1 MPQAPGF
8 RPFRLLWLV
17 FSVWVFLT
25 SIFLQP
31 VLIPSI
37 WLSGLTR
44 PFRLRLAKRMGFCQ
58 AHSSPCSCIAQLSHS
73 ILQGPTK
80 YNEDKRR
87 SRLDWRPT
95 TRSCQIEKFQ
105 FSISKR
111 LFVILWTVACQA
123 PLSLAFLLSKNTRVN
138 RYFLFQGIFL
148 TQKSNSHLLHW
159 WQTLCRWATW
169 EALKKVYMS
178 LFFHRCSWQ
187 TSQHPF
193 LWT

>member
-1 MPQAPGF
+1 
-8 RPFRLLWLV
+8 
-17 FSVWVFLT
+17 
-25 SIFLQP
+25 
-31 VLIPSI
+31 
-37 WLSGLTR
+37 
-44 PFRLRLAKRMGFCQ
+44 MGFCQ

-80 YNEDKRR
+80 YNKDKRR

-138 RYFLFQGIFL
+138 LYFLLQGIFL

-169 EALKKVYMS
+169 EAQRLGLCLINTLVNWKLYPYKDIQFAVNQKTIKYTW
-178 LFFHRCSWQ
+178 H
-187 TSQHPF
+187 
-193 LWT
+193 